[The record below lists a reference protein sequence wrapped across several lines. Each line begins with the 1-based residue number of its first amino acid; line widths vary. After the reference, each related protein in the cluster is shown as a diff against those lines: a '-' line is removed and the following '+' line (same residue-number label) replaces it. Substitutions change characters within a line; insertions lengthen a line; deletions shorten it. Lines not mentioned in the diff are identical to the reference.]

1 MKIRSFEVY
10 ILDLPTIRPHQLAMH
25 TITVQTIVVGCVT
38 DDEGREGWSEVATIG
53 GASYG
58 ESTPEAIKANID
70 TYITP
75 LIIGQDPNHFDR
87 IMNDVAKLVRGNY
100 FAKTV
105 VENAIIDLAAKAK
118 NIPAFELF
126 GGQIH
131 KSLPIAWTLAS
142 GNTEKD
148 IEEAQE
154 MLEKKR
160 HNIFKLKIGKG
171 DPFKNVEHVR
181 SIKEALGDAARLT
194 VDVNQAWDEDTSN
207 YCIAALEA
215 AGVSMVEQP
224 LAAWDFEGMSRL
236 TAKFNVPIMADE
248 AATSIQDVFRIA
260 KYRAGNS
267 IALKPCKHGGMTQ
280 TKKVVGIAEAAGL
293 GLYGG
298 TMIESSLGTAACAQ
312 LYSTISD
319 MKFGTEIFGP
329 LLFKDNVTVNDIK
342 FENFEVIVPDGP
354 GFGME
359 IDKEKVKHY
368 AREFSGIQEMMN

>member
-1 MKIRSFEVY
+1 MKIRSFDVY

-25 TITVQTIVVGCVT
+25 TIVSQAIVVGCVT

-70 TYITP
+70 AYITP
-75 LIIGQDPNHFDR
+75 LIIGQNPIHFDK
-87 IMNDVAKLVRGNY
+87 IMNDVSKLVRGNY

-105 VENAIIDLAAKAK
+105 VEGAIVDLAAKSKGIA
-118 NIPAFELF
+118 AFELF

-131 KSLPIAWTLAS
+131 QSLPIAWTLAS
-142 GNTEKD
+142 GNTETD
-148 IEEAQE
+148 IAEALE

-181 SIKEALGDAARLT
+181 QIKEALGDAARLT

-280 TKKVVGIAEAAGL
+280 TKKVVGIAEASGL

-368 AREFSGIQEMMN
+368 AREFSGKQEMMN

>member
-25 TITVQTIVVGCVT
+25 TITVQTIVIGCVT
-38 DDEGREGWSEVATIG
+38 DDEGHEGWSEVATIG

-70 TYITP
+70 AYITP
-75 LIIGQDPNHFDR
+75 LIIGKNPIHFDQ

-148 IEEAQE
+148 IEEAQD
-154 MLEKKR
+154 LLQQKR

-181 SIKEALGDAARLT
+181 KIKEALGDMARLT

-207 YCIAALEA
+207 YCIAALQDG
-215 AGVSMVEQP
+215 GVSMVEQP
-224 LAAWDFEGMSRL
+224 LQAWDFEGMSRL
-236 TAKFNVPIMADE
+236 TAKFSVPIMADE

-280 TKKVVGIAEAAGL
+280 TKKVVGIAEAAGI

-312 LYSTISD
+312 LYSTVSD
-319 MKFGTEIFGP
+319 LKFGTEIFGP
-329 LLFKDNVTVNDIK
+329 LLFKDNVTVNKIK
-342 FENFEVIVPDGP
+342 FENFEVVVPDGP

-368 AREFSGIQEMMN
+368 AREFSGKKEMMN

>member
-25 TITVQTIVVGCVT
+25 TIVEQSIVVGCVT
-38 DDEGREGWSEVATIG
+38 DEEGREGWSEVATIG

-75 LIIGQDPNHFDR
+75 LILGQDPIHFDK
-87 IMNDVAKLVRGNY
+87 IMNDVSKMVRGNY

-105 VENAIIDLAAKAK
+105 VENAIIDLAAKSK
-118 NIPAFELF
+118 GIPAFELF

-131 KSLPIAWTLAS
+131 QSLPIAWTLAS
-142 GNTEKD
+142 GNTDKD
-148 IEEAQE
+148 IEEAQQL
-154 MLEKKR
+154 LEQKR

-171 DPFKNVEHVR
+171 DPYKNVEHVR
-181 SIKEALGDAARLT
+181 QIKHALGDQARVT
-194 VDVNQAWDEDTSN
+194 VDINQAWDEDTSN
-207 YCIAALEA
+207 YCIAALQD

-224 LAAWDFEGMSRL
+224 LQAWDFEGMSRL

-280 TKKVVGIAEAAGL
+280 TKKVAGIAEAAGL

-312 LYSTISD
+312 LYATLPE

-329 LLFKDNVTVNDIK
+329 LLFKDNVTVNEIR

-368 AREFSGIQEMMN
+368 TRNL